1 MSEHSS
7 LEKTAVTAAPVLPVI
22 AERWSPRSYDASY
35 TISATEITSLLEA
48 ARWAPSA
55 NNLQPWRFSV
65 IKRED
70 ALFADLIQHGLK
82 GWNQAWAPNASAI
95 IIVSA
100 VVADND
106 GKQNAYAAFDSGL
119 ATQNLLLE
127 ATHLGLAAHVLGGI
141 VPEWLDEALGLDDN
155 IQPLVGITVG
165 KRAPADELDGPLH
178 DREVAPR
185 TRLSLDEIVL
195 HGKP

>member
-1 MSEHSS
+1 MPHLDSND
-7 LEKTAVTAAPVLPVI
+7 KTAVTAAPVLSVI
-22 AERWSPRSYDASY
+22 AERWSPRSYDANHK
-35 TISATEITSLLEA
+35 ISAVEVTSLLEA

-70 ALFADLIQHGLK
+70 ALFADLVQHGLK

-100 VVADND
+100 VMADND
-106 GKQNAYAAFDSGL
+106 GKQNPFAPFDAGL

-127 ATHLGLAAHVLGGI
+127 ATHLGLSGHVLGGI
-141 VPEWLDEALGLDDN
+141 EAEWLDEALGLDDN
-155 IQPLVGITVG
+155 IKPLVGITVG
-165 KRAPADELDGPLH
+165 KRALPEELEGALH

-185 TRLSLDEIVL
+185 SRLSLDEIVL

>member
-1 MSEHSS
+1 MPHLDSND
-7 LEKTAVTAAPVLPVI
+7 KTAVTAAPVLSVI
-22 AERWSPRSYDASY
+22 AERWSPRSYDANHK
-35 TISATEITSLLEA
+35 ISAAEVTSLLEA

-70 ALFADLIQHGLK
+70 ALFADLVQHGLK

-106 GKQNAYAAFDSGL
+106 GKQNAFAAFDAGL
-119 ATQNLLLE
+119 ATQNILLE

-141 VPEWLDEALGLDDN
+141 EADWLDEALDLDDN
-155 IQPLVGITVG
+155 IKPLVGITIG
-165 KRAPADELDGPLH
+165 KAAPATELEGPLH

-185 TRLSLDEIVL
+185 SRLALDEIVL

>member
-1 MSEHSS
+1 MPHLPSID
-7 LEKTAVTAAPVLPVI
+7 KTAVTAAPVLSAI
-22 AERWSPRSYDASY
+22 AERWSPRSYDAGHK
-35 TISATEITSLLEA
+35 ISAAEVTSLLEA

-70 ALFADLIQHGLK
+70 ALFADLVQHGLK
-82 GWNQAWAPNASAI
+82 GWNQAWAPKASAI

-106 GKQNAYAAFDSGL
+106 GKQNEFAAFDAGL

-127 ATHLGLAAHVLGGI
+127 ATNLGLAAHVLGGI
-141 VPEWLDEALGLDDN
+141 EAAWLDEALSLDDN
-155 IQPLVGITVG
+155 VKPLVGITVG
-165 KRAPADELDGPLH
+165 KRALPEELEGALH

>member
-1 MSEHSS
+1 MPHLPSID
-7 LEKTAVTAAPVLPVI
+7 KTAVTAAPVLSAI
-22 AERWSPRSYDASY
+22 AERWSPRSYDATY
-35 TISATEITSLLEA
+35 TISAAEVTSLLEA

-70 ALFADLIQHGLK
+70 ALFADLVQHGLK

-106 GKQNAYAAFDSGL
+106 GKQNAFAAFDAGL
-119 ATQNLLLE
+119 ATQNILLE
-127 ATHLGLAAHVLGGI
+127 AIHLGLAAHVLGGI
-141 VPEWLDEALGLDDN
+141 EPAWLDEALGLDDN
-155 IQPLVGITVG
+155 IKPLVGITVG
-165 KRAPADELDGPLH
+165 KRALPEALEGALH